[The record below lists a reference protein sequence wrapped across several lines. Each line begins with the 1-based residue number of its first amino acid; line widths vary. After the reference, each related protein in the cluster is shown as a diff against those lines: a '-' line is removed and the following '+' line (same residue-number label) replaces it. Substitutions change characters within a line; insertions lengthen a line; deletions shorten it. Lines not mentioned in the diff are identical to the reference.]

1 MDALDSALSPAD
13 QAAFDLHILGCAAC
27 TTMLSDARRG
37 AVWMEMLREPR
48 PEPPADLL
56 ERIIAETSGKVTA
69 PAALPAVPQNTLLG
83 RSVLVPAPVFAE
95 AAVANGNVLP
105 FRSKVAASLRLRSI
119 GQAMLQ
125 PRLAMTAAMA
135 FFSIALT
142 LNLTGV
148 RVTQLRA
155 SDLKPANLKR
165 TFYSANAHVVRYY
178 DNLVVVYELE
188 SRVHELQRSSE
199 PETPV
204 SSEPADKT
212 TPKPASSPAASPAA
226 SPTDSPN
233 GQKPKQSKPGPG
245 TSRREFPITIPGGSL
260 HQVGSLPAR
269 SLFSRSTQ
277 ALVVLL
283 PSIINHPDKSIQ
295 KGELV

>member
-1 MDALDSALSPAD
+1 MDALDGALPPAD
-13 QAAFDLHILGCAAC
+13 QAAFDLHTVGCAAC
-27 TTMLSDARRG
+27 TDMLSDARRG
-37 AVWMEMLREPR
+37 AAWMEMLREPR
-48 PEPPADLL
+48 PEPPAALL
-56 ERIIAETSGKVTA
+56 ERIIAETSGKVA
-69 PAALPAVPQNTLLG
+69 VPEESPAVPQNTLLG
-83 RSVLVPAPVFAE
+83 RPMLVPAPIAAE
-95 AAVANGNVLP
+95 TQVNGNLLP
-105 FRSKVAASLRLRSI
+105 FPSRVAANLRLRSI

-199 PETPV
+199 AETPAN
-204 SSEPADKT
+204 SEPVEKSA
-212 TPKPASSPAASPAA
+212 PKPANGPADQPG
-226 SPTDSPN
+226 D
-233 GQKPKQSKPGPG
+233 QKPRQNKPGPG
-245 TSRREFPITIPGGSL
+245 TSRRELPTFGGMMR
-260 HQVGSLPAR
+260 QVASSRAPGSLPWRSPLAR
-269 SLFSRSTQ
+269 SEQ

-283 PSIINHPDKSIQ
+283 PSVFNHPDKSIQ